1 MSADPKT
8 STNATPPP
16 ISPARRASYA
26 GITLLLLITVV
37 ALLAEGVY
45 RLVAAPPEVFD
56 LSGLHE
62 FRPDR
67 EWLYRGRA
75 GAAGEIFGTYY
86 EINANGFRGPV
97 HAETNPEDRKRL
109 VVMGDSIAFGFGVDV
124 EETFPRVIETLL
136 ASRLPKAKIEVVNL
150 GVGGYNAWNEARLLE
165 DVGLAYGPDV
175 VLVQFSI
182 NDLNDPTV
190 HFSTQTRLSMGAIPD
205 KAFPD
210 PSRSQGLSPGR
221 QTFTRVCN
229 LSRLCAAL
237 RLRASEDEKPL
248 REGADAVRA
257 FSAPIEQTDRVEWQW
272 LEERYLEM
280 ATASKEAG
288 AQFGIL
294 AFPYRSQLGGRGEH
308 SVNRHLREL
317 AERQGWL
324 FIDPLPAYRNA
335 RARGNKLFIDL
346 WHPSVAGHA
355 IAARETARV
364 LIEQAAF

>member
-1 MSADPKT
+1 MSTDLNA
-8 STNATPPP
+8 STTLSP
-16 ISPARRASYA
+16 ISPARRFGYI
-26 GITLLLLITVV
+26 GITLLLLIVVV

-45 RLVAAPPEVFD
+45 RLVAPPPEVFD

-86 EINANGFRGPV
+86 EINADGFRGPV
-97 HAETNPEDRKRL
+97 HDRTNPENRKRL

-136 ASRLPKAKIEVVNL
+136 ASRLPEANVEVVNL
-150 GVGGYNAWNEARLLE
+150 GVGGYNAWNEARLLD
-165 DVGLAYGPDV
+165 DVGLDYDPDL

-190 HFSTQTRLSMGAIPD
+190 HFSTQTRLAMDAIPD

-210 PSRSQGLSPGR
+210 PSRSQGLSAGR
-221 QTFTRVCN
+221 QFFTRACN
-229 LSRLCAAL
+229 LSRLCAVL

-248 REGADAVRA
+248 QEGADAVRA
-257 FSAPIEQTDRVEWQW
+257 FRAPVEQTDRVEWQW

-280 ATASKEAG
+280 AAASKTAG
-288 AQFGIL
+288 AKFGIL

-308 SVNRHLREL
+308 PVNRHLREL
-317 AERQGWL
+317 AERNGWL
-324 FIDPLPAYRNA
+324 FIDPLPAYRVA

-346 WHPSVAGHA
+346 WHPSVAGHT